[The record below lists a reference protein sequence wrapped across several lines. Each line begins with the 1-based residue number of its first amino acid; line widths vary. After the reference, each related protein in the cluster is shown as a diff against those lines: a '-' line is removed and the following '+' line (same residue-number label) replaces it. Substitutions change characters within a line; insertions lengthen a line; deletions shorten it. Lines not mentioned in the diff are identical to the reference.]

1 MLVNDKQIIALYF
14 ERKEAAIQAT
24 QEVYG
29 RYCYT
34 IAYGILSNCQ
44 DAEECVNDT
53 YVSLW
58 NAIPPHEPESL
69 KGFIGRLTRNN
80 AIKIYER
87 KTADKR
93 GGSRTSLVLD
103 ELGECLPDTT
113 DENPADNAALKDMLE
128 RFLHTLPVKHRRVF
142 LQRYWYA
149 SEMRD
154 IAAALG
160 MSIGHVKVILFRTR
174 KKLKDFLEKE
184 GIQV

>member
-1 MLVNDKQIIALYF
+1 MNDRQIIELYL

-24 QEVYG
+24 QEAYG

-34 IAYGILSNCQ
+34 IAYGILSDHQ

-58 NAIPPHEPESL
+58 NAIPPHEPEYF
-69 KGFIGRLTRNN
+69 KGFIGKLTRNN

-93 GGSRTSLVLD
+93 GGNRTSLVLD
-103 ELGECLPDTT
+103 EFGECLPDS
-113 DENPADNAALKDMLE
+113 ENGNPADDAALKDMLE
-128 RFLHTLPVKHRRVF
+128 RFLYTLPVKHRRIF

-149 SEMRD
+149 AELGT
-154 IAAALG
+154 IAATLG
-160 MSIGHVKVILFRTR
+160 INIDHVKVILFRTR